1 MAPALAPPAEA
12 ALEGALRRRERQL
25 RWVGMLVVVGI
36 VLTMAARLVQGWTLL
51 RDDTQARAES
61 QAAALAVLLGTSFDQ
76 AAVQNQSLIAEY
88 LGRPRLSAG
97 FAPIPLAPPS
107 RFTGNH
113 DLLGVVAVDERGA
126 ALGPDRTPMLP
137 SLQRLHTSATS
148 GCDPC
153 VGRWL
158 PHALLPPAMAARTTV
173 GAVPVLQPLPAR
185 QGWVVALVRED
196 RLRMLINAL
205 ADERSGWAMLV
216 APDQQVLAS
225 SVRAPWTAGDQAGA
239 AAEGALVAERPLPG
253 WALKVVV
260 VQPHDVLLHLLWRHV
275 RPGLAMTFFALAV
288 TLLALRALRKSTA
301 HQRGTRSALT
311 QLQAQAQQRTQRW
324 RRALAAS
331 GDALWE
337 WRLPDGQVEL
347 SERWAA
353 MRGEPPAER
362 RYASADWL
370 ALLHPEDRHTLEAA
384 LARHL
389 RRELASL
396 HCEVRVRCVDGHWK
410 WLLLRGVALPVEQE
424 GGEQLHV
431 LGFVTD
437 IADKQANEAA
447 LRTAQAR
454 HQAVLD
460 GALDAVVTADAR
472 GKIVDFNPAA
482 ERMFGLPRE
491 MALHRP
497 IHRLLTPGDAR
508 RAMRERV
515 MHALRD
521 AGVGMHGGGRIEVMA
536 LRANGQSFPVEAT
549 VVAVRA
555 GAQMLFTATLRDI
568 SERRRVERALRDSE
582 VRARATFEQAAVGI
596 FLLDER
602 QRLVR
607 VNQTLCRL
615 LGQDAGR
622 LLGLPLQGLLH
633 PLDATDVMQGTA
645 RLFDGTGPGPR
656 LEARLMRANGRP
668 VWVRLT
674 ASLAHDDHGGVLYLI
689 GIVEDIEEQRQHRED
704 LRAARQLEVMIS
716 ARIQTSLLVTAPAVE
731 LPGLWLSSFN
741 HASQDIDGDF
751 FEVMRPGPRCVDLI
765 AGDVMGKG
773 VNAALLGAAV
783 KMQFSRSL
791 VELMMQPA
799 ARDTA
804 PEPAAILD
812 AVHAAMTP
820 HLQALETFVTLA
832 YVRVDLERG
841 LLTWCGCG
849 HEEVMHV
856 SPGGTV
862 ALLRNQH
869 PPLGVLA
876 DARFTQQSRPVGPGD
891 ALLLH
896 SDGLCDAR
904 RGDGER
910 VGVQQVQSAFRRLA
924 RHHATPAAI
933 LHRMRQQLLT
943 GTVLT
948 DDVTLATVRV
958 CDFRQPMRRIE
969 LPTDPGAI
977 GVLRAL
983 VDSGLSDAGET
994 GPASELFTLAVVE
1007 AFTNIVRHT
1016 RGLLPQAPI
1025 EVLVRRRS
1033 DALEVELVHIGEPFA
1048 PPQHD
1053 VQTNFEEYPEGGFGL
1068 TIIRKACDR
1077 VEYLHH
1083 DGVSTV
1089 RLSRWLA
1096 PAGAGP
1102 SLHSR
1107 HHLDTPS
1114 DVQSV
1119 DRSTPRFLPA

>member
-1 MAPALAPPAEA
+1 MPWRRSTEPDPAAPEA
-12 ALEGALRRRERQL
+12 VLERALRRREQQL
-25 RWVGMLVVVGI
+25 RWVGWLVAV
-36 VLTMAARLVQGWTLL
+36 
-51 RDDTQARAES
+51 
-61 QAAALAVLLGTSFDQ
+61 AVLLTLAARMVQ
-76 AAVQNQSLIAEY
+76 AWHSLRDEAQEHVR
-88 LGRPRLSAG
+88 LHARALTRLVAASVEPARAATQALAADTQQASTPVPDAAAGGAAMPMVFALDPQGRPLAG
-97 FAPIPLAPPS
+97 PAAAPLPLP
-107 RFTGNH
+107 G
-113 DLLGVVAVDERGA
+113 L
-126 ALGPDRTPMLP
+126 ALPD
-137 SLQRLHTSATS
+137 ATA
-148 GCDPC
+148 CDPC
-153 VGRWL
+153 LAGRIAPDRL
-158 PHALLPPAMAARTTV
+158 APAMAARAPG
-173 GAVPVLQPLPAR
+173 GAIALMQPLRERRGWAVALLPAR
-185 QGWVVALVRED
+185 PLD
-196 RLRMLINAL
+196 LLIDAL
-205 ADERSGWAMLV
+205 AEERGGWAVLLG
-216 APDQQVLAS
+216 AQGQVLAAS
-225 SVRAPWTAGDQAGA
+225 AAAPWSAGATAGPLADDDLFAD
-239 AAEGALVAERPLPG
+239 EALPTLGVAVR
-253 WALKVVV
+253 V
-260 VQPHDVLLHLLWRHV
+260 VQPHAPLIRRLPGQLRVGAALTLITLAIVLV
-275 RPGLAMTFFALAV
+275 
-288 TLLALRALRKSTA
+288 ALRALRSSIA
-301 HQRGTRSALT
+301 SQRRARAALAR
-311 QLQAQAQQRTQRW
+311 LHAQGEQRTQRW

-337 WRLPDGQVEL
+337 WRLPHGRVDL

-353 MRGEPPAER
+353 MRGEAAAER
-362 RYASADWL
+362 RYDSDEWL
-370 ALLHPEDRHTLEAA
+370 ALLHPEDRRTLQAQLE
-384 LARHL
+384 RHL
-389 RRELASL
+389 RRDLASL
-396 HCEVRVRCVDGHWK
+396 HCEARVRCTDGRWK
-410 WLLLRGVALPVEQE
+410 WLLLRGVALPVVRGDQE
-424 GGEQLHV
+424 AMHV

-437 IADKQANEAA
+437 IADQRANEAA
-447 LRTAQAR
+447 LSDAQAR

-460 GALDAVVTADAR
+460 SALDAVITADAR
-472 GKIVDFNPAA
+472 GRVVDFNPAA
-482 ERMFGLPRE
+482 ERMFDLRRE
-491 MALHRP
+491 QALHHP
-497 IHRLLTPGDAR
+497 IHRLLAPGEAR
-508 RAMRERV
+508 KAMRRRV
-515 MHALRD
+515 MHVLRGAG
-521 AGVGMHGGGRIEVMA
+521 AGVHAGGRIDVMA
-536 LRANGQSFPVEAT
+536 VRTGGEHFPVEAT

-555 GAQMLFTATLRDI
+555 GTQTLFTATMRDI
-568 SERRRVERALRDSE
+568 SEQRRVERALRDSE

-615 LGQDAGR
+615 LGRNASN
-622 LLGLPLQGLLH
+622 LLGLPLRSLLH
-633 PLDATDVMQGTA
+633 PMDAPDVMQGTTS
-645 RLFDGTGPGPR
+645 LFTSTRPSLR
-656 LEARLMRANGRP
+656 LEARLTRATGRP
-668 VWVRLT
+668 LWVRLT
-674 ASLAHDDHGGVLYLI
+674 ASLAHDDRGGVLYMI

-791 VELMMQPA
+791 VELMMQRA
-799 ARDTA
+799 ARDAA

-832 YVRVDLERG
+832 YVRIDLERG

-849 HEEVMHV
+849 HEEVVHV
-856 SPGGTV
+856 GPGGTV

-924 RHHATPAAI
+924 GHHATPAAI

-943 GTVLT
+943 GTLLT
-948 DDVTLATVRV
+948 DDVTLATLRV
-958 CDFRQPMRRIE
+958 CDFRQPVHRIE
-969 LPTDPGAI
+969 LPTDAAAI
-977 GVLRAL
+977 GLLRAL
-983 VDSGLSDAGET
+983 VDTGLSEAGET
-994 GPASELFTLAVVE
+994 GPSSELFTLAVVE

-1053 VQTNFEEYPEGGFGL
+1053 VQTNFEDYPEGGFGL
-1068 TIIRKACDR
+1068 TIIRKASDR

-1089 RLSRWLA
+1089 RLSRWLV
-1096 PAGAGP
+1096 PAGTVA

-1107 HHLDTPS
+1107 HHLDTSS

-1119 DRSTPRFLPA
+1119 DRSTPHILPA